1 MTHTG
6 ERVYCP
12 VPGCN
17 RSHSDHANLRR
28 HDRDFH
34 EPERQAAQRR
44 EERERRRRQAEDQ
57 RFHTL
62 REENERLKDILDI
75 IQREK

>member
-12 VPGCN
+12 VQGCD
-17 RSHSDHANLRR
+17 RSYSDRANLRR

-44 EERERRRRQAEDQ
+44 EERERRRQQAENQ
-57 RFHTL
+57 RIQKL
-62 REENERLKDILDI
+62 REENERLRDLLDI